1 MKNEIFKQIKQL
13 IIVIISGVC
22 SYFIPI
28 AHFFV
33 NIPETKILTGFDIAI
48 FSFIGNILFSA
59 IDYFYKKNKLMIR
72 ISIEAIEQESDK
84 LILYEKDIDKQWEVK
99 ANIKIEGKKR
109 KCPLI
114 SLKVPDCYL
123 LQVQN
128 NKSSSFVKEISTSEE
143 YEIDLNEILQ
153 KSPKDGISITREIK
167 FILLLEEHNKGN
179 NDYLICEKESGWKYL
194 GLTNIESKRLQL
206 LQK

>member
-33 NIPETKILTGFDIAI
+33 NIPDTKILTGFDIAI
-48 FSFIGNILFSA
+48 FSFIGNSLFSA

-84 LILYEKDIDKQWEVK
+84 LILYDKDIDKQLEIK

-143 YEIDLNEILQ
+143 YEIDINKILQ
-153 KSPKDGISITREIK
+153 KSPKEG
-167 FILLLEEHNKGN
+167 
-179 NDYLICEKESGWKYL
+179 
-194 GLTNIESKRLQL
+194 
-206 LQK
+206 

>member
-33 NIPETKILTGFDIAI
+33 NIPDTKILTGFDIAI

-128 NKSSSFVKEISTSEE
+128 NKSSSFVKEIS
-143 YEIDLNEILQ
+143 ILQ
-153 KSPKDGISITREIK
+153 KSPKEGISITREIK

-179 NDYLICEKESGWKYL
+179 NDYLVCEKESGWKYL